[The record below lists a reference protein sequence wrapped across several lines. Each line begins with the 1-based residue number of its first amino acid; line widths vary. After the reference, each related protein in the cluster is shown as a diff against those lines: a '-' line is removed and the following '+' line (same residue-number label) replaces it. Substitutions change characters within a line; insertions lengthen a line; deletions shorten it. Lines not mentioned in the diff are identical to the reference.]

1 MSTPQNDMLFESI
14 NDNWDIRP
22 CFNGVGEW
30 EVFNHDMGDVHET
43 YDTLDEAR
51 KGREEYVLA
60 EWEDSL
66 Q

>member
-1 MSTPQNDMLFESI
+1 MSTPQNDLIFESI

-43 YDTLDEAR
+43 FDTLQEAEIV
-51 KGREEYVLA
+51 RENFVLQQ
-60 EWEDSL
+60 WEDSL

>member
-1 MSTPQNDMLFESI
+1 MSTPQNDLIFESI

-22 CFNGVGEW
+22 CFNGVGVW

-43 YDTLDEAR
+43 FDTLQEAEIA
-51 KGREEYVLA
+51 RENFVLQQ
-60 EWEDSL
+60 WEDSL